1 MLVENANLNLCFLVR
16 DEGIR
21 CLMQLGLHTVDASRG
36 LLSQNRNKTSI
47 AIATTSSWQSY
58 L

>member
-1 MLVENANLNLCFLVR
+1 MLLDHVSFNLCFLMR

-21 CLMQLGLHTVDASRG
+21 CLLQLSLCTVDASRG
-36 LLSQNRNKTSI
+36 LLSQNRNMTSI
-47 AIATTSSWQSY
+47 SIATTSSWQSY